1 MHREQIELWQ
11 HEHVFNIEKKS
22 VEKRT
27 LIVVVIAFIT
37 MIAEIFF
44 GWLTNSMAL
53 LADGWH
59 MGTHAFGLTRQ
70 RATDRGVLRQLRIN
84 IG

>member
-1 MHREQIELWQ
+1 MHGEQIELWQ

-44 GWLTNSMAL
+44 R
-53 LADGWH
+53 LADQFDGAACRR
-59 MGTHAFGLTRQ
+59 MAYGNTCFRFDKAASNR
-70 RATDRGVLRQLRIN
+70 
-84 IG
+84 